1 MSGGLRI
8 VHLTHPGRAGG
19 LETVVAEL
27 SSALRAAG
35 HQAEV
40 VTVLPPDEVAD
51 HPFVSALHARDIPVH
66 VLAIGGRAY
75 LRERAE
81 IVKRLSASPLHA
93 LHTHGFRADVVDGS
107 LARSLRCARVT
118 TLHGFVGNSR
128 RGRLYE
134 WLQVRA
140 ARQAHAAIA
149 VSEPIRQ
156 RLLSAGCD
164 AARVHLIRNAR
175 AAVPLVTRDEARQRL
190 GLPATQQLVGWVGRL
205 SSEKAPDLFLQALA
219 ELSPDVHGVLMGDGP
234 MRTSLQERASQADLA
249 GRVTFAGLV
258 PDAAQ
263 WLTALDALAL
273 TSRTEGTPM
282 ILLEAMQAGVPIV
295 ASAVG
300 GVPDLLS
307 PHDALLTPPGNA
319 AETAAALRRI
329 LSDRPLATILAEHA
343 SATARDRFGVE
354 QWAARHATLYAE
366 LHARLSV
373 GLRTGP

>member
-1 MSGGLRI
+1 MSGSLRI

-27 SSALRAAG
+27 SSALRAGG
-35 HQAEV
+35 HEAEV
-40 VTVLPPDEVAD
+40 VTVLPPHEVTD
-51 HPFVSALHARDIPVH
+51 HPFVSALRTRGIPVH
-66 VLAIGGRAY
+66 VLAVGGRAY

-81 IVKRLSASPLHA
+81 IVRRLSATPLHA

-107 LARSLRCARVT
+107 LAQSLRCARVT

-128 RGRLYE
+128 RGRFYE

-140 ARQAHAAIA
+140 ARRAHAAIA

-156 RLLSAGCD
+156 RLLHSGCD

-175 AAVPLVTRDEARQRL
+175 AAVPLAARADARERL
-190 GLPATQQLVGWVGRL
+190 VLPANQPVVGWVGRL

-219 ELSPDVHGVLMGDGP
+219 ELPPDVHGVVMGDGP
-234 MRTSLQERASQADLA
+234 MLASLQARASHTDLA

-258 PDAAQ
+258 PDAAK
-263 WLTALDALAL
+263 WLAALDALAL

-307 PHDALLTPPGNA
+307 PREAMLTPPGSANA
-319 AETAAALRRI
+319 TAAALRRI
-329 LSDRPLATILAEHA
+329 LADRPFATALTAQA
-343 SATARDRFGVE
+343 SAAARDRFGVM
-354 QWAARHATLYAE
+354 QWAAQHAALYAKLYAE
-366 LHARLSV
+366 L
-373 GLRTGP
+373 

>member
-1 MSGGLRI
+1 
-8 VHLTHPGRAGG
+8 
-19 LETVVAEL
+19 
-27 SSALRAAG
+27 
-35 HQAEV
+35 
-40 VTVLPPDEVAD
+40 
-51 HPFVSALHARDIPVH
+51 
-66 VLAIGGRAY
+66 
-75 LRERAE
+75 
-81 IVKRLSASPLHA
+81 
-93 LHTHGFRADVVDGS
+93 
-107 LARSLRCARVT
+107 
-118 TLHGFVGNSR
+118 
-128 RGRLYE
+128 
-134 WLQVRA
+134 
-140 ARQAHAAIA
+140 
-149 VSEPIRQ
+149 
-156 RLLSAGCD
+156 
-164 AARVHLIRNAR
+164 
-175 AAVPLVTRDEARQRL
+175 
-190 GLPATQQLVGWVGRL
+190 
-205 SSEKAPDLFLQALA
+205 
-219 ELSPDVHGVLMGDGP
+219 

-258 PDAAQ
+258 PDAAK

-307 PHDALLTPPGNA
+307 PRDALLTPPGSA

-329 LSDRPLATILAEHA
+329 LSDRPLATVLAEHA